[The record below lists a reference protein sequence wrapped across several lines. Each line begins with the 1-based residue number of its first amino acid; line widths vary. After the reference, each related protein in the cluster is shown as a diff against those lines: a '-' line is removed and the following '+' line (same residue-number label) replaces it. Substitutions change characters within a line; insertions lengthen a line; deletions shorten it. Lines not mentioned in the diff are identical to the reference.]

1 MTSIYNALA
10 ELEKE
15 GGLGVLCTIVVSRG
29 STPRHVGSKMLV
41 YPDGSFIGTIG
52 GGEVENRVLANA
64 LEALKE
70 GIPRM
75 LEYSMLDPERGDPG
89 VCGGQLEIFVEPLVP
104 RPLLVVVG
112 SGHVGKEVAYLGRWL
127 GFRVAVSD
135 DRPGFC
141 TPEAVPDM
149 DAYYPVPITE
159 LPQHLEIDPRTYFVL
174 TTRGVD
180 VDVIGLPALLDSE
193 AAYIG
198 VIGSRRRWAAT
209 RRQLLDAGVPPEK
222 LSRVHS
228 PIGLRINA
236 ETAKEIALSI
246 LAEIVMLR
254 AGGSGKPMS
263 KEDL

>member
-10 ELEKE
+10 ELETG

-41 YPDGSFIGTIG
+41 YPDGSFIGTVG
-52 GGEVENRVLANA
+52 GGEVEHRVLANA
-64 LEALKE
+64 LEALNE
-70 GIPRM
+70 GRPRM

-89 VCGGQLEIFVEPLVP
+89 VCGGQLEIFVDPLVP

-112 SGHVGKEVAYLGRWL
+112 SGHVGKEVAHLGSWL

-141 TPEAVPDM
+141 TPEAVPDA
-149 DAYYPVPITE
+149 DSYYPLPIAE
-159 LPQHLEIDPRTYFVL
+159 LPQHLAIDPRTYIVL

-180 VDVIGLPALLDSE
+180 VDVIGLPALQDSE

-209 RRQLLDAGVPPEK
+209 SRQLLDAGVTPEK
-222 LSRVHS
+222 LARIHS

-246 LAEIVMLR
+246 LAEIVMLH
-254 AGGSGKPMS
+254 AGGGDGKHTQ
-263 KEDL
+263 